1 MTAIVEVQC
10 VFPLADFAATIAFT
24 RMDTGAAET
33 KKNNP
38 EITPARL
45 ARAHLW
51 EISGI
56 LLYRHWT
63 DKS

>member
-10 VFPLADFAATIAFT
+10 VFSLADFAASVAFT
-24 RMDTGAAET
+24 RVDTGAAET
-33 KKNNP
+33 KNP
-38 EITPARL
+38 EIMLARL
-45 ARAHLW
+45 ARAHPW
-51 EISGI
+51 EISDI